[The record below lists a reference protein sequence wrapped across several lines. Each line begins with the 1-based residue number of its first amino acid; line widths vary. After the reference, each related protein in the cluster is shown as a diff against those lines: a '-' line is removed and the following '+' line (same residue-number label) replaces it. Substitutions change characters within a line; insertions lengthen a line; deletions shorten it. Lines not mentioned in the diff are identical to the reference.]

1 MSSMGHNKIT
11 QAVQYIDS
19 GAYEQALAL
28 LGRLQKKNPTDS
40 RIPYLR
46 GVAHHRQGNLNPAD
60 TCYGQ
65 ALRLDPPFVD
75 ARLQAAQVK
84 VQLRNP
90 AASVLL
96 LQRGIRLFADPAQA
110 DQRLYLNLGIAQLL
124 NAQAQAAIE
133 TLSAYLKRNPADMTA
148 QLNLGNAYVGTQEL
162 GLAKSCFA
170 RALAQ
175 NSALV
180 AAHIGIA
187 NVFTASGDFERAEQA
202 LRQALALEPDNAD
215 VHYNLG
221 VLAKDLGK
229 YVQAREAFQDCIE
242 RAPMHLLGVKA
253 LADAH
258 LELGEIEQGL
268 SDLYRLQALEPNNLK
283 TLSHCLFC
291 TNYDSNLSR
300 EQGYDFHRRL
310 GNSFGIKIR
319 SPARDKKKILRIGF
333 VSADFRRHNIPD
345 FVVGLFNNLDRSCF
359 EVFAYANSERF
370 DEYSAVVRD
379 SVDRWLNISPLSDT
393 QAKGQIEADG
403 IDILVDLCGHKP
415 DNRMQMFAM
424 RAAPVQLSWL
434 TINSTGIA
442 SIDYRLVDSLTDP
455 GDGLM
460 SELPV
465 RLTSGHHG
473 FYPLSAP
480 SKAPSHWSDDAP
492 LVLGSFNVMPKLND
506 NVIRLWAKIMNR
518 VPHARLL
525 VKDKIFTDPQ
535 AVLHFEKR
543 MRHQGI
549 DASRLDLIGSIE
561 SSTAYYEAIRRCS
574 ICLDPFPYNGVAT
587 TCDSLWMGTPVVTL
601 LGDRHAARV
610 GASLLSQVGLSELV
624 ASSMAEYVEIAINL
638 ANDPGRLGEMKR
650 NLAATMRNSSLGD
663 ARGFATR
670 FGLSLKHI
678 WELTPEKR

>member
-1 MSSMGHNKIT
+1 MGHNKIT
-11 QAVQYIDS
+11 QAVQCIDS
-19 GAYEQALAL
+19 GAYEQAISL
-28 LGRLQKKNPTDS
+28 LGRLQKKLPTDS
-40 RIPYLR
+40 RIPYLL
-46 GVAHHRQGNLNPAD
+46 GVAHHRQGSLSHAD
-60 TCYGQ
+60 RFYTQ

-84 VQLRNP
+84 VQLDNA
-90 AASVLL
+90 AASVSL
-96 LQRGIRLFADPAQA
+96 LQRGISLVADPAQA
-110 DQRLYLNLGIAQLL
+110 DQRLYLHLGIAQLL

-133 TLSAYLKRNPADMTA
+133 TLSAYLKRHPVDLTA
-148 QLNLGNAYVGTQEL
+148 QLNLGNAYVGAHEL
-162 GLAKSCFA
+162 VLAERCFA

-175 NSALV
+175 SSTLV
-180 AAHIGIA
+180 EAHIGIA
-187 NVFTASGDFERAEQA
+187 NVFAAKRNFERAEQA
-202 LRQALALEPDNAD
+202 LRQALALEPDNAE

-229 YVQAREAFQDCIE
+229 YVQARDAFQACVA
-242 RAPMHLLGVKA
+242 RAPMHLLGAKA

-268 SDLYRLQALEPNNLK
+268 SDLYRLQALEPNNLR

-291 TNYDSNLSR
+291 TNYDSNLSPQ
-300 EQGYDFHRRL
+300 QGYDFHRRL
-310 GNSFGIKIR
+310 GNSFGKKIR
-319 SPARDKKKILRIGF
+319 PPARDKKKVLRIGF

-359 EVFAYANSERF
+359 EVYAYANSGRF
-370 DEYSAVVRD
+370 DEYSAAVRD
-379 SVDRWLNISPLSDT
+379 SVDRWLNISQLSDT

-415 DNRMQMFAM
+415 GNRMQMFAM

-455 GDGLM
+455 ADGLM
-460 SELPV
+460 REIPV

-473 FYPLSAP
+473 FSPLSAP
-480 SKAPSHWSDDAP
+480 STAPSHWSNDAP
-492 LVLGSFNVMPKLND
+492 LVLGSFSVMPKLND
-506 NVIRLWAKIMNR
+506 NVIRLWAEILNR

-535 AVLHFEKR
+535 AVLHFENR
-543 MRHQGI
+543 MRCQGI
-549 DASRLDLIGSIE
+549 GANRLDLIGSIE
-561 SSTAYYEAIRRCS
+561 SSADYYEAVRRCS

-624 ASSMAEYVEIAINL
+624 ASSTAEYVEIAINL

-650 NLAATMRNSSLGD
+650 NLAATMRNSGLGD
-663 ARGFATR
+663 GRGFALR
-670 FGLSLKHI
+670 FGLSLKHL
-678 WELTPEKR
+678 WALAP